1 MEKIVKIKKVNLS
14 QKLTKVS
21 DYWSPKVIAQMNN
34 YHFKL
39 AKVKDEFIWHKHEE
53 TDETFFV
60 IKGQLTIQLRDGEI
74 IINEGE
80 MVVIPKNVEHKPL
93 AAKECHIMLIE
104 PRETV
109 NTGNVEDEMT
119 VKKSMDLIIKFF
131 QLSIF
136 LQPMDQLKLKYHPSH
151 QFYFLRYSLIF
162 AA

>member
-39 AKVKDEFIWHKHEE
+39 AKVKDKFIWHKHEE

-104 PRETV
+104 PRETI

-119 VKKSMDLIIKFF
+119 VKKNQWI
-131 QLSIF
+131 
-136 LQPMDQLKLKYHPSH
+136 
-151 QFYFLRYSLIF
+151 
-162 AA
+162 

>member
-1 MEKIVKIKKVNLS
+1 MEKIVKINKVNLS

-39 AKVKDEFIWHKHEE
+39 ARVKDEFIWHKHEE

-119 VKKSMDLIIKFF
+119 VKKNQWI
-131 QLSIF
+131 
-136 LQPMDQLKLKYHPSH
+136 
-151 QFYFLRYSLIF
+151 
-162 AA
+162 